1 MSTRAVRARR
11 GFSLVELVM
20 AIAVMGIVLAGAV
33 AIFSTTARH
42 SADAMVQEQA
52 QLVAEAYLDEILIKR
67 FYDPDTNT
75 VCPAP
80 EGTGRST
87 YDNVCDYNGLNEA
100 PTNQFGPP
108 PIAGL
113 SAYNVQVTVTTAGVS
128 LTGVAPGPT
137 NVTIDNTGAIR
148 VMRVDVTVTGP
159 ASVGVAL
166 TGYRTNYQCNLAGDA
181 ECKP

>member
-1 MSTRAVRARR
+1 MSTKPMRARR

-33 AIFSTTARH
+33 ALFSTTARH

-52 QLVAEAYLDEILIKR
+52 QMVAEAYLDEILIKR

-80 EGTGRST
+80 EGTGRGT
-87 YDNVCDYNGLNEA
+87 YDNVCDYNGLNQA
-100 PTNQFGPP
+100 ATNQFGT
-108 PIAGL
+108 ALLGL
-113 SAYNVQVTVTTAGVS
+113 SDYNVQVTVTIAGVS
-128 LTGVAPGPT
+128 IIGVAPGPT
-137 NVTIDNTGAIR
+137 NVTIDNSGAIR
-148 VMRVDVTVTGP
+148 VMQVDVSVTGP
-159 ASVGVAL
+159 ASVGVVL